1 MFFEATDPA
10 LAKTLTAAAEQ
21 MSEQLPIA
29 LKRSSQFGPD
39 GKPFFVSP
47 KLGVNMTA
55 FNTMIE
61 STVAE
66 YSNFRYW
73 TEALLAAE
81 LPDDYALALMKFRW
95 VGGGARLRVL
105 ERDGFL
111 KRRCSPL
118 SR

>member
-1 MFFEATDPA
+1 MFLQASDPA

-21 MSEQLPIA
+21 MSGQLPIA
-29 LKRSSQFGPD
+29 LKSSTQFGPD

-55 FNTMIE
+55 FHTMIE
-61 STVAE
+61 SVLAE

-81 LPDDYALALMKFRW
+81 LPDDYALALMNFRW
-95 VGGGARLRVL
+95 VGGGV
-105 ERDGFL
+105 
-111 KRRCSPL
+111 
-118 SR
+118 